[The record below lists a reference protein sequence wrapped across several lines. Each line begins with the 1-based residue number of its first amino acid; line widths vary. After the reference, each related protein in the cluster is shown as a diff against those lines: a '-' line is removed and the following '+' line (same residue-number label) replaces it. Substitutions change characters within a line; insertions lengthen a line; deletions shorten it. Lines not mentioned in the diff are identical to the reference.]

1 MNTARKVP
9 PWINVIILIW
19 KPPIKV
25 PNHFLGNK
33 VLNKIQGQEYYK
45 KVTYHSISDYPENNA
60 KIWGETGALLA
71 KRTKFWSR
79 T

>member
-9 PWINVIILIW
+9 PLINVIILIL

-25 PNHFLGNK
+25 SNHFLGNR

-45 KVTYHSISDYPENNA
+45 KFTYSSISDYPENNA
-60 KIWGETGALLA
+60 KIWGKQGLLA
-71 KRTKFWSR
+71 KRTEF
-79 T
+79 